1 MIDIWEFNSTCRST
15 PADHFHISIQ
25 IPHFVVAMLVVG
37 DFSQMSPDEITVMFR
52 ELQSQL
58 DEARKS
64 SDDLRCQLD
73 EMSKSKP
80 KSKPSHDP
88 NDPEDPD
95 DEGDDEDP
103 DDPKLPTDDIPDNSF
118 KVFIRFNDDEHLFK
132 MDSGEQPSQ
141 SWSLRWWVGWTSLGI
156 KWNWHLLELTSHW
169 MMTLSLKTPFTTLKG
184 HWRMMWMRTPLTLL
198 LVSMLDLTWGLMR
211 TSPRGSTFNLVN
223 VIEQFGERRTFPLSL
238 SIEGIDHAMGCI
250 TCFLMEK
257 TRTPV
262 WCIRLVIRN
271 PNVVDFFIL
280 GRGGTL
286 KKRRCSIAE
295 LKAKTNDPVMVK
307 ECFKIEGFREEA
319 WLDSL
324 SIIELGD
331 YYKSFKDL
339 KGFPHQ
345 VQCTVDNIKEMK
357 TLKVAW
363 NILTYQLFYFPAQ
376 LSHFPT

>member
-1 MIDIWEFNSTCRST
+1 
-15 PADHFHISIQ
+15 
-25 IPHFVVAMLVVG
+25 MLVVG

-132 MDSGEQPSQ
+132 MDSGERTITELKFAVMGRLDIPWYQM
-141 SWSLRWWVGWTSLGI
+141 
-156 KWNWHLLELTSHW
+156 ELTPFGADQPLDDDTFIEDPIYYLEGALEDDVNENTIDPFARFHVGFD
-169 MMTLSLKTPFTTLKG
+169 LGVDENITPRE
-184 HWRMMWMRTPLTLL
+184 H
-198 LVSMLDLTWGLMR
+198 
-211 TSPRGSTFNLVN
+211 FNLVN